1 MQSMVVT
8 NLTVDLIQDQA
19 AIQVFKQ
26 GGGGKPGKP
35 GHTAVSI
42 NVPVDTPGNQPEKDL
57 KRIAIQEAKK
67 ALSEAIRALETYPV

>member
-26 GGGGKPGKP
+26 GPGAKPGKAT
-35 GHTAVSI
+35 HTSVSI
-42 NVPVDTPGNQPEKDL
+42 NVPVETPGNQAENDL
-57 KRIAIQEAKK
+57 KRIAIEQAKK
-67 ALSEAIRALETYPV
+67 ALSEAIRALDSYAA